1 MKILVGWEPSSE
13 IETIELMLNVGTHEA
28 VICRHPAVFIDT
40 LGKSDWGA
48 VLLSLDFPNAKEA
61 AEIFKAT
68 QEALPSTPIVGVIRS
83 HDFTRLI
90 EFISS
95 GLHSHIIR
103 DEDENFIMLLVSIL
117 EAAERNVRALRDQV
131 VAERLS
137 EEVNSV
143 RKLQESV
150 VPTDLPKLDQYS
162 VVGRYEPSEI
172 RVDGRN
178 MVVMAGGDYYDSF
191 ALNDSQ
197 LVMLVGDASGHGVKA
212 CMSIMTMHTLIR
224 MIRDNRFGDTAEFV
238 SAVNERLCR
247 SDIVQDEGGFIT
259 LLYSILDTSTHQ
271 LQWTCAGHPLPLL
284 QNMKTNEISILGDE
298 DQIGLP
304 LAVMQGWNYECI
316 SAPIPP
322 NSRVLLYTDGLDE
335 AFPPEGD
342 ALMDQF
348 GITGIIDALKES
360 INMPLDEAM
369 DHLFFK
375 STEITA
381 GAGRH
386 DDTSVMMI
394 ERK

>member
-1 MKILVGWEPSSE
+1 MKILVGWEPSPE
-13 IETIELMLNVGTHEA
+13 IETIELMLNVGAHKA
-28 VICRHPAVFIDT
+28 VICRHAAVYIDT
-40 LGKSDWGA
+40 LNKSDWDA
-48 VLLSLDFPNAKEA
+48 VLLSLNFPTSDEA
-61 AEIFKAT
+61 TAIFKAT
-68 QEALPSTPIVGVIRS
+68 QEALPSTPIVGVIRN
-83 HDFTRLI
+83 HEFTRLI
-90 EFISS
+90 EFISN

-103 DEDENFIMLLVSIL
+103 DDDQNFIMLLISIL
-117 EAAERNVRALRDQV
+117 EAAEKNVRALRDQV

-137 EEVNSV
+137 DEVNSV

-150 VPTDLPKLDQYS
+150 VPKDLPKLRDYT

-191 ALNDSQ
+191 ALNDDQ

-224 MIRDNRFGDTAEFV
+224 MIRENRFVDTAEFV
-238 SAVNERLCR
+238 TAVNERLCR

-284 QNMKTNEISILGDE
+284 QNMDTNEISTLGDE

-304 LAVMQGWNYECI
+304 LAVMQGWNYECL
-316 SAPIPP
+316 SAHIPP
-322 NSRVLLYTDGLDE
+322 RSRVLLYTDGLDE

-342 ALMDQF
+342 ALADQF
-348 GITGIIDALKES
+348 GVAGIIDALKES
-360 INMPLDEAM
+360 INMSLDDAM
-369 DHLFFK
+369 NHLFNK

>member
-1 MKILVGWEPSSE
+1 MKILVGWEPSPE
-13 IETIELMLNVGTHEA
+13 IETIELMLNVGSHEV
-28 VICRHPAVFIDT
+28 VICRHAAVYIDT
-40 LGKSDWGA
+40 LNKSHWDA
-48 VLLSLDFPNAKEA
+48 VLLSLDFPSADKA
-61 AEIFKAT
+61 TAIFKAT
-68 QEALPSTPIVGVIRS
+68 QEALPTSPIVGVIRNS
-83 HDFTRLI
+83 EFARLI
-90 EFISS
+90 EFISD
-95 GLHSHIIR
+95 GLHSHLIR
-103 DEDENFIMLLVSIL
+103 DEDENFIMLLISIL

-137 EEVNSV
+137 EEVRSV

-150 VPTDLPKLDQYS
+150 VPKDLPKLRDYS

-178 MVVMAGGDYYDSF
+178 VVVMAGGDYYDSF
-191 ALNDSQ
+191 ALNDDQ

-224 MIRDNRFGDTAEFV
+224 MIRENRFVDTAEFV
-238 SAVNERLCR
+238 GAVNERLCR
-247 SDIVQDEGGFIT
+247 SEIVQDEGGFIT

-284 QNMKTNEISILGDE
+284 QNMETNEITILGHE

-304 LAVMQGWNYECI
+304 LAVMQGWSYECL
-316 SAPIPP
+316 SAHIPP
-322 NSRVLLYTDGLDE
+322 HSRVLLYTDGLDE

-342 ALMDQF
+342 ALLDQF
-348 GITGIIDALKES
+348 GVTGIIAALKES
-360 INMPLDEAM
+360 INMSLDEAM
-369 DHLFFK
+369 DNLFVK
-375 STEITA
+375 STEVTA

>member
-13 IETIELMLNVGTHEA
+13 IETIESMLNVGTHEA
-28 VICRHPAVFIDT
+28 VICRHAAVYIDT
-40 LGKSDWGA
+40 LDKTDWDV
-48 VLLSLDFPNAKEA
+48 VLLSLDFPNTDEA
-61 AEIFKAT
+61 TAVFKAT
-68 QEALPSTPIVGVIRS
+68 QEALPSTPIVGVIRT
-83 HDFTRLI
+83 HEFTRLI
-90 EFISS
+90 EFITN

-103 DEDENFIMLLVSIL
+103 DDDENFIMLLITVL
-117 EAAERNVRALRDQV
+117 EAAEKNVRALRDQV

-150 VPTDLPKLDQYS
+150 VPKDLPKLRDYQ

-191 ALNDSQ
+191 ALNDNQ

-224 MIRDNRFGDTAEFV
+224 MIRENRFVDTSEFV

-259 LLYSILDTSTHQ
+259 LLYSILDTSTHH

-284 QNMKTNEISILGDE
+284 QNMDTNEITTLGDE

-304 LAVMQGWNYECI
+304 LAVMQGWSYECI
-316 SAPIPP
+316 SAHIPP
-322 NSRVLLYTDGLDE
+322 HSRVLLYTDGLEE

-342 ALMDQF
+342 ALLDQF

-375 STEITA
+375 STEVTA

>member
-1 MKILVGWEPSSE
+1 MKILVGWEPSPE
-13 IETIELMLNVGTHEA
+13 IETIELMLNVGSHEV
-28 VICRHPAVFIDT
+28 VICRHAAVYIDT
-40 LGKSDWGA
+40 LSKENWDA
-48 VLLSLDFPNAKEA
+48 VLLSLDFPSADEA
-61 AEIFKAT
+61 TAIFKAT
-68 QEALPSTPIVGVIRS
+68 QEALPTSPIVGVIRS
-83 HDFTRLI
+83 SEFTRLI
-90 EFISS
+90 EFISD
-95 GLHSHIIR
+95 GLHSHLIR
-103 DEDENFIMLLVSIL
+103 DEDENFIMLLISIL

-137 EEVNSV
+137 EEVRSV

-150 VPTDLPKLDQYS
+150 VPKDLPKLRDYS

-178 MVVMAGGDYYDSF
+178 VVVMAGGDYYDSF
-191 ALNDSQ
+191 ALNDDQ

-224 MIRDNRFGDTAEFV
+224 MIRENRFIDTAEFV
-238 SAVNERLCR
+238 GAVNERLCR
-247 SDIVQDEGGFIT
+247 SEIVQDEGGFIT
-259 LLYSILDTSTHQ
+259 LLYSILNTSTHQ

-284 QNMKTNEISILGDE
+284 QNMETNEISTLGHE

-304 LAVMQGWNYECI
+304 LAVMQGWNYECL
-316 SAPIPP
+316 SAHIPP
-322 NSRVLLYTDGLDE
+322 HSRVLLYTDGLDE

-342 ALMDQF
+342 ALLDQF
-348 GITGIIDALKES
+348 GVTGIIAALKES
-360 INMPLDEAM
+360 INMSLDEAM
-369 DHLFFK
+369 DNLFAK

-394 ERK
+394 ERN

>member
-1 MKILVGWEPSSE
+1 MKILVGWEPSPE
-13 IETIELMLNVGTHEA
+13 IETIELMLNVGAHKA
-28 VICRHPAVFIDT
+28 VICRHAAVYIDT
-40 LGKSDWGA
+40 LNKSDWDA
-48 VLLSLDFPNAKEA
+48 VLLSLNFPTSDEA
-61 AEIFKAT
+61 TAIFKAT
-68 QEALPSTPIVGVIRS
+68 QEALPSTPIVGVIRN
-83 HDFTRLI
+83 HEFTRLI
-90 EFISS
+90 EFISN

-103 DEDENFIMLLVSIL
+103 DDDQNFIMLLISIL
-117 EAAERNVRALRDQV
+117 EAAEKNVRALRDQV

-137 EEVNSV
+137 DEVNSV

-150 VPTDLPKLDQYS
+150 VPKDLPKLRDYT

-191 ALNDSQ
+191 ALNDDQ

-224 MIRDNRFGDTAEFV
+224 MIRENRFVDTAEFV
-238 SAVNERLCR
+238 TAVNERLCR

-284 QNMKTNEISILGDE
+284 QNMDTNEISTLGDE

-304 LAVMQGWNYECI
+304 LAVMQGWNYECL
-316 SAPIPP
+316 SAHIPP
-322 NSRVLLYTDGLDE
+322 RSRVLLYTDGLDE

-342 ALMDQF
+342 ALADQF
-348 GITGIIDALKES
+348 GVAGITDALKES
-360 INMPLDEAM
+360 INMSLDDAM
-369 DHLFFK
+369 NHLFNK

>member
-13 IETIELMLNVGTHEA
+13 IETIELMLNVDAHEA
-28 VICRHPAVFIDT
+28 VICRHAAVYIDT
-40 LGKSDWGA
+40 LDKADWGA
-48 VLLSLDFPNAKEA
+48 VLLSLDFPNPDEA
-61 AEIFKAT
+61 AAVFKAT
-68 QEALPSTPIVGVIRS
+68 QEALPSTPIVGVIRN
-83 HDFTRLI
+83 HEFTRLI
-90 EFISS
+90 EFISN

-103 DEDENFIMLLVSIL
+103 DDDENFIMLLVSIL
-117 EAAERNVRALRDQV
+117 EAAEKNVRALRDQV

-137 EEVNSV
+137 QEVNSV

-150 VPTDLPKLDQYS
+150 VPKDLPKLRDYS

-191 ALNDSQ
+191 ALNDDQ

-224 MIRDNRFGDTAEFV
+224 MIRENRFVDTAEFV

-284 QNMKTNEISILGDE
+284 QNMETNEITILGDE

-304 LAVMQGWNYECI
+304 LAVMQGWSYECL

-322 NSRVLLYTDGLDE
+322 HSRVLLYTDGLDE

-342 ALMDQF
+342 ALADQF
-348 GITGIIDALKES
+348 GIAGIIAALKES
-360 INMPLDEAM
+360 ISMSLDEAM

-394 ERK
+394 ERN

>member
-1 MKILVGWEPSSE
+1 MKILVGWEPSPE
-13 IETIELMLNVGTHEA
+13 IETIELMLNVGSHEV
-28 VICRHPAVFIDT
+28 VICRHAAVYIDT
-40 LGKSDWGA
+40 LNKSHWDA
-48 VLLSLDFPNAKEA
+48 VLLSLDFPSADEA
-61 AEIFKAT
+61 TAIFKAT
-68 QEALPSTPIVGVIRS
+68 QEALPTSPIVGVIRNS
-83 HDFTRLI
+83 EFARLI
-90 EFISS
+90 EYISD

-103 DEDENFIMLLVSIL
+103 DDDQNFIMLLISIL
-117 EAAERNVRALRDQV
+117 EAAEKNVRALRDQV

-137 EEVNSV
+137 EEVRSV

-150 VPTDLPKLDQYS
+150 VPKDLPKLRDYS

-178 MVVMAGGDYYDSF
+178 VVVMAGGDYYDSF
-191 ALNDSQ
+191 ALNDDQ

-224 MIRDNRFGDTAEFV
+224 MIRENRFIDTAEFV
-238 SAVNERLCR
+238 GAVNERLCR
-247 SDIVQDEGGFIT
+247 SDIAQDEGGFIT

-284 QNMKTNEISILGDE
+284 QNMDTNEISTLGDE

-304 LAVMQGWNYECI
+304 LAVMQGWNYECL
-316 SAPIPP
+316 SAHIPP
-322 NSRVLLYTDGLDE
+322 RSRVLLYTDGLDE

-342 ALMDQF
+342 ALADQF
-348 GITGIIDALKES
+348 GVAGITDALKES
-360 INMPLDEAM
+360 INMSLDDAM
-369 DHLFFK
+369 NHLFNK